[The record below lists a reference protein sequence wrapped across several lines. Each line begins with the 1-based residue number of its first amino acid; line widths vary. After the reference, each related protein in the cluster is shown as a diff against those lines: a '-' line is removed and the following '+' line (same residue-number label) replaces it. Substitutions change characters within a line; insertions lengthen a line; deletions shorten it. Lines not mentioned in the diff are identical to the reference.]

1 MSLVRNGLSRAS
13 TSPSTSTL
21 HRPITPRAKPQLLR
35 QPRSQRRYNSDSSA
49 GKTPERDTTPSHP
62 PKLPDNIPAS
72 AAATGTITTPAR
84 RGFRQV
90 ISASPVGKFGRWY
103 ARAQE
108 RKPYTTQFW
117 SSIVI
122 YLCGDLSAQMLFP
135 SEVPAPAVSDS
146 EDGDIVAR
154 GDGETVSAGY
164 DPLRTLR
171 HLCVGAGSSIPSYN
185 WFLFLGNHFNYPS
198 KVLSILTKVV
208 VQQTC
213 FTPIFNTY
221 FFSMHSLLAG
231 ATLDETYER
240 VKKALPV
247 SIQNS
252 VKLWPAVTAFMFMY
266 VPPQFRNI
274 FSGGIAVGW
283 QTYLSWLNQKAAK
296 EVAAAEAL
304 AAAEGMV
311 AGISCQE
318 RMEDDSDYG
327 SDFTPDEEDLL
338 NNLLNKAITE
348 HATAANADATSILTT
363 WISTPTPVEQITA
376 PKSPELADL
385 ESLRPAAPEA
395 LVADIEDGIEP
406 SVRLPKVLGREW
418 PRSTWRQSQPQ
429 SGQAV
434 RWGANASARGMSN
447 SRACNSNRNSPFV
460 ENPSSTE
467 GRERERERNAVREQ
481 EWIQQDPTAAAL
493 DTRTPVERYR
503 QAPNKAFSVTDLVS
517 PAWCELQYWLTLTKH
532 GRKKP
537 TAAMKKGS
545 SIHKT
550 LEDEIYTTVPV
561 EVTTKEDAW
570 GLRIWN
576 VIQGL
581 RMLREYGVTRELEV
595 WGIVDGEFVNGVI
608 DELSYECPNSELE
621 ATAAGY
627 YADVVASRAALPE
640 YQMSLSDYLLS
651 SSQGGM
657 KLSDLGQNE
666 VEQTGHIEP
675 ELPAEVYNLRR
686 IYLTDVKTK
695 GNRSL
700 PTVKS
705 TGFRPTLLQ
714 LQLYYHMLNRM
725 VTSDDVTIDLLA
737 TRYDFDAQKP
747 FTNAFVSE
755 VGGLNDQLFDDL
767 SSQESEQN
775 EGPSNASEDSTG
787 LLLSHN
793 NLSRLWSLMIQ
804 QLRLTF
810 LPEDPLNTQS
820 IAPSIPSVSQPE
832 ILESYSTLLSPVL
845 TARYLSS
852 VANEDRERQLIG
864 SRSFL
869 FDPTSLT
876 SYLADQMT
884 WWRGERDPRGVEI
897 MDAWKCRICDFRDE
911 CSWREEREM
920 AYARRGG
927 GRRGS
932 VDV

>member
-1 MSLVRNGLSRAS
+1 M
-13 TSPSTSTL
+13 
-21 HRPITPRAKPQLLR
+21 
-35 QPRSQRRYNSDSSA
+35 
-49 GKTPERDTTPSHP
+49 
-62 PKLPDNIPAS
+62 
-72 AAATGTITTPAR
+72 
-84 RGFRQV
+84 
-90 ISASPVGKFGRWY
+90 
-103 ARAQE
+103 
-108 RKPYTTQFW
+108 
-117 SSIVI
+117 
-122 YLCGDLSAQMLFP
+122 
-135 SEVPAPAVSDS
+135 
-146 EDGDIVAR
+146 
-154 GDGETVSAGY
+154 
-164 DPLRTLR
+164 
-171 HLCVGAGSSIPSYN
+171 
-185 WFLFLGNHFNYPS
+185 
-198 KVLSILTKVV
+198 
-208 VQQTC
+208 
-213 FTPIFNTY
+213 
-221 FFSMHSLLAG
+221 
-231 ATLDETYER
+231 
-240 VKKALPV
+240 
-247 SIQNS
+247 
-252 VKLWPAVTAFMFMY
+252 
-266 VPPQFRNI
+266 
-274 FSGGIAVGW
+274 
-283 QTYLSWLNQKAAK
+283 
-296 EVAAAEAL
+296 
-304 AAAEGMV
+304 
-311 AGISCQE
+311 SCQE
-318 RMEDDSDYG
+318 RMDDDSDYG
-327 SDFTPDEEDLL
+327 SDFTPDEEILL
-338 NNLLNKAITE
+338 NNLLNKAVAE
-348 HATAANADATSILTT
+348 HATAADADATSISTT
-363 WISTPTPVEQITA
+363 WISTPTPIEQLTT

-385 ESLRPAAPEA
+385 ESLHPAALEA

-406 SVRLPKVLGREW
+406 SVRLPKVLGREK
-418 PRSTWRQSQPQ
+418 PRSTWRQSQPRP
-429 SGQAV
+429 GQAV
-434 RWGANASARGMSN
+434 RWGANASARGKSN
-447 SRACNSNRNSPFV
+447 SRARNSNRTSPFV

-545 SIHKT
+545 SMHKT

-561 EVTTKEDAW
+561 EITTKEDAW

-581 RMLREYGVTRELEV
+581 RMLREYGITRELEV
-595 WGIVDGEFVNGVI
+595 WGVVDGEFVNGVI

-666 VEQTGHIEP
+666 AEETGHFES

-725 VTSDDVTIDLLA
+725 ITSDDVTIDLLA

-755 VGGLNDQLFDDL
+755 VGGLNDQYFDAL
-767 SSQESEQN
+767 SFQESEQN
-775 EGPSNASEDSTG
+775 EGPSNASEDSTS

-810 LPEDPLNTQS
+810 LPEGSPDTQS
-820 IAPSIPSVSQPE
+820 IAPSIPSLSQPE
-832 ILESYSTLLSPVL
+832 LLEPYPTLLSPVL

-876 SYLADQMT
+876 SYLTDQMT
-884 WWRGERDPRGVEI
+884 WWRGERDPRGVDI

-932 VDV
+932 VADI

>member
-1 MSLVRNGLSRAS
+1 MSLLRNGLSRAS
-13 TSPSTSTL
+13 TSPSTSL
-21 HRPITPRAKPQLLR
+21 HRPITPRSKPQLLR
-35 QPRSQRRYNSDSSA
+35 QPRQQRRYNSDSPA
-49 GKTPERDTTPSHP
+49 GKTPERNTTPAHH

-72 AAATGTITTPAR
+72 AAATGAITTPAR

-90 ISASPVGKFGRWY
+90 ISAGPVGKFGRWY

-146 EDGDIVAR
+146 EDGDVVAR
-154 GDGETVSAGY
+154 DGETVSAGY

-171 HLCVGAGSSIPSYN
+171 HLCVGGVSSIPSYN

-198 KVLSILTKVV
+198 KLLSILTKVV
-208 VQQTC
+208 VQQSC
-213 FTPIFNTY
+213 FTPVFNTY

-304 AAAEGMV
+304 AGAEGMV

-338 NNLLNKAITE
+338 NNLLNKAVAE
-348 HATAANADATSILTT
+348 HATAADTDATSFSTT
-363 WISTPTPVEQITA
+363 WISTPTPIEQITA

-385 ESLRPAAPEA
+385 ESLQPAALDA
-395 LVADIEDGIEP
+395 LVADIEDGIGP
-406 SVRLPKVLGREW
+406 SVRLPKVLGRER
-418 PRSTWRQSQPQ
+418 PRSTWQPQ
-429 SGQAV
+429 PRPGQAV
-434 RWGANASARGMSN
+434 RWGANASARGISN
-447 SRACNSNRNSPFV
+447 PRARNSNRNSPFV

-537 TAAMKKGS
+537 TAAMKRGS
-545 SIHKT
+545 SMHKT

-595 WGIVDGEFVNGVI
+595 WGVVDGEFVNGVI

-666 VEQTGHIEP
+666 VEETGYIEP

-747 FTNAFVSE
+747 FTSAFVSE
-755 VGGLNDQLFDDL
+755 VGGLNDQFFDAL

-775 EGPSNASEDSTG
+775 EGPSNASEDSTS

-793 NLSRLWSLMIQ
+793 NLSCLWSLMIQ

-810 LPEDPLNTQS
+810 LPENPSDTQS

-832 ILESYSTLLSPVL
+832 LLESYSTLLSPVL

-876 SYLADQMT
+876 SYLTDQMT
-884 WWRGERDPRGVEI
+884 WWRGERDPRGVDI

-932 VDV
+932 VADI